1 MEDGFFL
8 LFNCKSRYHPN
19 KTEHQL
25 KFIINEWEK
34 IIPYIENEMSVSD
47 IDKLITGLEFYF
59 EMNHTMF
66 PEITEEEESDS
77 KYCDQFCPLHFAVH
91 EDDFWIWRTHASY
104 SIWLQYTSVQ
114 AIKMW
119 WWKHANETTSQLQR
133 WRTRWKARY
142 IDGIITL
149 ITMLAR
155 MS

>member
-1 MEDGFFL
+1 
-8 LFNCKSRYHPN
+8 
-19 KTEHQL
+19 
-25 KFIINEWEK
+25 
-34 IIPYIENEMSVSD
+34 MSVSD

-91 EDDFWIWRTHASY
+91 EDDFEFEELMLRTPFDFST
-104 SIWLQYTSVQ
+104 LQFKLPKCDDGSTPM
-114 AIKMW
+114 KR
-119 WWKHANETTSQLQR
+119 HRNCN
-133 WRTRWKARY
+133 ARY
-142 IDGIITL
+142 IAGIITL